1 MRINVKAKP
10 GSKRGNLV
18 TQMQDGSFE
27 VHLREKPVDGKANE
41 ALIRVLAEHFGVRQ
55 RDVSI
60 LTGASA
66 RLKIVEIEKPA

>member
-1 MRINVKAKP
+1 VRINVKAKP

-18 TQMQDGSFE
+18 TEMTDGSFE

-41 ALIRVLAEHFGVRQ
+41 ALIRVLADHFGVRQ

>member
-1 MRINVKAKP
+1 M
-10 GSKRGNLV
+10 
-18 TQMQDGSFE
+18 TDGSFE

>member
-1 MRINVKAKP
+1 MP
-10 GSKRGNLV
+10 
-18 TQMQDGSFE
+18 DGSFE

-41 ALIRVLAEHFGVRQ
+41 ALIRVLAEHFGVRH